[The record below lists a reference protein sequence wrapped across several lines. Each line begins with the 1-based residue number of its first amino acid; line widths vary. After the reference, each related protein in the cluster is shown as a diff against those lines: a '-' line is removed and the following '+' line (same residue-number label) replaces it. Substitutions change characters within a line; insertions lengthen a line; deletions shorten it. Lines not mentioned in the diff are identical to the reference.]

1 MKIKSILK
9 KPTVK
14 INQLLLKIFFAIFL
28 FTFQITFAQTKK
40 SDLPDNEQESILKTP
55 IEISLT
61 DLIQVDS
68 TKKKKVKYKVKIS
81 GVLQVH
87 YLNEF
92 NTNGDTIRD
101 PDGFRILRARLTAS
115 GKINKNISYQL
126 MIDPRSPEL
135 GGMLR
140 DAYAE
145 FHYIKNQK
153 IRVGQQKTQ
162 FGWEN
167 RQSITK
173 LYVVNLSE
181 MADNVSRGENL

>member
-1 MKIKSILK
+1 MKIRSILK

-14 INQLLLKIFFAIFL
+14 FNKLLIKIIFAMFL
-28 FTFQITFAQTKK
+28 FSSQIVLAQKEK
-40 SDLPDNEQESILKTP
+40 SDIQDNEQESILKTP
-55 IEISLT
+55 IELSLT

-126 MIDPRSPEL
+126 R
-135 GGMLR
+135 
-140 DAYAE
+140 
-145 FHYIKNQK
+145 
-153 IRVGQQKTQ
+153 
-162 FGWEN
+162 
-167 RQSITK
+167 
-173 LYVVNLSE
+173 
-181 MADNVSRGENL
+181 